1 MSMSYL
7 DIVLIVILLAGG
19 LNGLRVGLIQSLANL
34 VGWFFAFFFAVKF
47 YAEVAP
53 FFESF
58 SDKLWAQQVYAF
70 AAIVTG
76 VIVLTWLVTYILQK
90 TMKTLKLAPID
101 RAIGGAF
108 GSLKSLIF
116 ILVTLHVVSPW
127 AAQTVSWKNSQ
138 VIQGLAPY
146 TPIAMKWS
154 KKVRQQAEDYMYD
167 EGVHP
172 EQLMDKQNKTSTKPS
187 AKSAEQSSEP
197 SSSPKQTN
205 QNVKNPFSP

>member
-1 MSMSYL
+1 MNMSYL

-19 LNGLRVGLIQSLANL
+19 LNGLRVGLIQALANL
-34 VGWFFAFFFAVKF
+34 MGWFFAFFFAVKF
-47 YAEVAP
+47 YADAAP

-70 AAIVTG
+70 ASIVTG
-76 VIVLTWLVTYILQK
+76 IIVLTWLVTYIFQK
-90 TMKTLKLAPID
+90 TFKTLKLAPID

-116 ILVTLHVVSPW
+116 ILVTLHLVSPW

-138 VIQGLAPY
+138 VIQNLAPY

-172 EQLMDKQNKTSTKPS
+172 EQLMDKQNKTSSNISEKT
-187 AKSAEQSSEP
+187 SSEP
-197 SSSPKQTN
+197 LASSQKQAN